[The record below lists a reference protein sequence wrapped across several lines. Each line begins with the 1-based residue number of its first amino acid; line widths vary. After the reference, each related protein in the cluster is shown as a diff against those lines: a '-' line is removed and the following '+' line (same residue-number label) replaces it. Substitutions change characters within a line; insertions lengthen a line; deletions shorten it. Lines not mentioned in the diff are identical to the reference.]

1 MTKKKLNIDSIT
13 NELEGASLF
22 FTRQAAPPP
31 SPTPIHEP
39 EPIKLPPVVDVEPGE
54 VEPVRVPEPVKD
66 TTEKIVAPEKPSK
79 PKKVKRENKDNSD
92 TVIPRYH
99 DTTVSRYQDTTTPE
113 IHGVQVD
120 QIRKAV
126 KEFGKEAAT
135 HRFTVAEKKEI
146 ADLIYT
152 YKNRGIK
159 TSENEIARISVNFIV
174 EDFKVNGE
182 NSVLHK
188 ILKALSE

>member
-1 MTKKKLNIDSIT
+1 MTKKSGLADSP
-13 NELEGASLF
+13 F
-22 FTRQAAPPP
+22 FTSFQPKVETPTPPP
-31 SPTPIHEP
+31 QPEKVEKPVQESP
-39 EPIKLPPVVDVEPGE
+39 
-54 VEPVRVPEPVKD
+54 
-66 TTEKIVAPEKPSK
+66 APEKKATSNLSK
-79 PKKVKRENKDNSD
+79 RASKGKALNNAEESNHD
-92 TVIPRYH
+92 TVIPRHH
-99 DTTVSRYQDTTTPE
+99 DTMTPRYQETMLPQ
-113 IHGVQVD
+113 IHGVAIEIV
-120 QIRKAV
+120 RKAV

-159 TSENEIARISVNFIV
+159 TSENEITRIAVNFIV

-188 ILKALSE
+188 ILSALNE